1 MIGRTLGAY
10 KILEPL
16 GKGGMGEV
24 YLAEDTRLRRR
35 VAIKVLPAE
44 FTRDPER
51 LARLERE
58 AQVLAQLEHPN
69 IAAVYGLEEAEGVRF
84 LAMQLAEG
92 PTLAERIAR
101 GPIPLEEALP
111 IALQIA
117 RGLEAAHEKGIVHRD
132 LKPANI
138 KVVEEAGRTQV
149 KVLDFGLAK
158 AYEPDGTA
166 AEISPDLSHSPTE
179 APATRTGV
187 ILGTAAYMSPEQARG
202 RPVDRRADIWAFGC
216 VLYEM
221 ITGAKPFHGESAS
234 DVIAAIL
241 KDRPDWGRLPPAT
254 PPTMQTLLRRCLR
267 SDLERRLHDIADAR
281 IEIDEALHEPMGAAP
296 LVGAPAPAAGRRPAV
311 PRAVA
316 ALSAAAALL
325 ALVAAVSL
333 WFALRPP
340 PAPLPAPPVMFEVND
355 PPLRLSVPDF
365 SGLALS
371 PDGATLVYRGQ
382 SGELFQRPINGLE
395 ATPIA
400 GTENGQTPF
409 FSPDGL
415 QLGFVVGAQGPLQ
428 AVSLRGGVPTPL
440 FGTMT
445 AWRGGTWLAGESLI
459 ISTST
464 GASLLL
470 LDRGTEVEVTVRD
483 VEHGERTHRWPHVLP
498 DGRTVLYTVG
508 SAEIESFDDAR
519 IVAQRLDSGE
529 RVTLIDGGSYPLY
542 LPGYLLF
549 ARAGTLMAVSFD
561 PERLEIDGQPFAV
574 IEGIVTLPL
583 TGAAEVAVSAS
594 GALAYVPG
602 GPITTRNRLS
612 WFDRAGNPTPISDEL
627 LPYQIVAISPDGR
640 TLALNIDGGN
650 AMIWLMD
657 AARGRKTRLTLEW
670 STTDPVWSPDGEYVA
685 YVSGRGG
692 PQNLLRH
699 RVEGGDPERLIE
711 KDAQQ
716 RLGSWSPDGDLL
728 LYEELSPT
736 NGWDIWSYSLGT
748 RTATSLINSRYNERE
763 PQISPGGER
772 LAYVSDESGRSEVY
786 LVSWPDLGGK
796 TLVSAGG
803 GNNPKWSRD
812 GQELFYISA
821 SRLWAAGV
829 GAGSELEPMTPEP
842 LFEAAFSLDASYD
855 VAPDGRFVV
864 IEALPPERETGS
876 VVVVLNALELIRRRA
891 QAGR

>member
-1 MIGRTLGAY
+1 MIGRTLGVY
-10 KILEPL
+10 RIVEPL

-111 IALQIA
+111 IALQIT

-179 APATRTGV
+179 VAATRTGV

-202 RPVDRRADIWAFGC
+202 KPVDRRADIWAFGC

-221 ITGAKPFHGESAS
+221 ITGAAPFHGESAS
-234 DVIAAIL
+234 DVIASIL

-254 PPTMQTLLRRCLR
+254 PPTVQALLRRCLR
-267 SDLERRLHDIADAR
+267 KDLERRLHDIADAR
-281 IEIDEALHEPMGAAP
+281 IEIDEALHEPPGAP
-296 LVGAPAPAAGRRPAV
+296 LAGPSAPAAGRRPAV

-316 ALSAAAALL
+316 ALFAAAALL
-325 ALVAAVSL
+325 VLVAAVSL
-333 WFALRPP
+333 WFARRPA

-355 PPLRLSVPDF
+355 PPFRLSFPNF

-415 QLGFVVGAQGPLQ
+415 QLGFVASGTGPLHS
-428 AVSLRGGVPTPL
+428 VSLRGGTPTTL
-440 FGTMT
+440 LGTLT
-445 AWRGGTWLAGESLI
+445 AWRGGTWLADESLI
-459 ISTST
+459 ISTAT
-464 GASLLL
+464 EASLVV

-508 SAEIESFDDAR
+508 TAEIDSFDDAR

-549 ARAGTLMAVSFD
+549 ARAGALMAVSFD
-561 PERLEIDGQPFAV
+561 PERLEINGQPFAV

-602 GPITTRNRLS
+602 GPIATRNRLS

-627 LPYQIVAISPDGR
+627 LPYQNVVTSPDGR
-640 TLALNIDGGN
+640 TLALDIDGAN

-670 STTDPVWSPDGEYVA
+670 STNTPVWSPDGRYVG

-692 PQNLLRH
+692 PQNLFRH
-699 RVEGGDPERLIE
+699 PVEGGDPERLIE

-716 RLGSWSPDGDLL
+716 RLSSWSPDGDLL
-728 LYEELSPT
+728 LYQELSPT

-748 RTATSLINSRYNERE
+748 RTATPLINSRYNESAPR
-763 PQISPGGER
+763 ISPDGER
-772 LAYVSDESGRSEVY
+772 LAYISGESGRSEVY

-803 GNNPKWSRD
+803 GNDPKWSRD

-821 SRLWAAGV
+821 SRLWAVGV
-829 GAGSELEPMTPEP
+829 GAGSELEPMTLEP
-842 LFEAAFSLDASYD
+842 LFEAPFYNNISYD
-855 VAPDGRFVV
+855 VAPDGRFAV